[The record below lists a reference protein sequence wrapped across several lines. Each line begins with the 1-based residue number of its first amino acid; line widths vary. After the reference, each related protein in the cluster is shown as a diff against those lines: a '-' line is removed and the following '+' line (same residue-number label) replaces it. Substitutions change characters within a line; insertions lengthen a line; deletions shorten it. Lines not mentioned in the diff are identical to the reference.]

1 MCLFPLLVFSSFRRS
16 VFDQRKKYF
25 NHLSLC
31 IISIPMVMVV
41 LNFFLS
47 FWLNFEGELET
58 TLGELEENNRQLAT
72 LKAERD
78 STKGAT
84 FPVLNFLNNKPVDR
98 ARDKQKDLQDME
110 STLKELTVLCWL
122 SLFG

>member
-1 MCLFPLLVFSSFRRS
+1 MYCYIASALQKEGKNFPSPWSCLFSKF
-16 VFDQRKKYF
+16 
-25 NHLSLC
+25 
-31 IISIPMVMVV
+31 I
-41 LNFFLS
+41 FL
-47 FWLNFEGELET
+47 WLNFEGELET

-110 STLKELTVLCWL
+110 STLKELTVLRWL